1 MSKSVGYFIL
11 LLIIGAIL
19 FGSHYFILN
28 NLDLQGAW
36 STGSYSLSG
45 LYLFE
50 GIASSVMLII
60 ILVAN
65 TVMPKNIGF
74 IFLGLLTLKMA
85 ASFLYV
91 NKGLNKMPENF
102 LEYNFLAVFFAFLV
116 YDVFITYKVINQEN
130 K

>member
-11 LLIIGAIL
+11 LLIIGTIL

-50 GIASSVMLII
+50 GIASLIMLII

-91 NKGLNKMPENF
+91 NKGLNKTPENF